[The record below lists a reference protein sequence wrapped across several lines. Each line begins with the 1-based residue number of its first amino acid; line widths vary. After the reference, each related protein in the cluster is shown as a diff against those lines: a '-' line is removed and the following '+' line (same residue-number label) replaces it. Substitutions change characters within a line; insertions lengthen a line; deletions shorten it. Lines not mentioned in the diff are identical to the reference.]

1 MKKFCASLREHAVE
15 IINFEQKK
23 VIPLRNSE
31 YKSYVN
37 QKTRICKE
45 KFKDKFVD
53 DKKYC

>member
-1 MKKFCASLREHAVE
+1 MKKFCASSREHAVE

-31 YKSYVN
+31 YKLYVN

-45 KFKDKFVD
+45 KFKGKFVD